1 MNGVRSIEFN
11 IYNSSD
17 PSTSPVP
24 LWSTPAPMSVQ
35 FSTGVFRVTLEPTLN
50 DWETG
55 SLWLELVIEGTPL
68 SPREEITSSPFA
80 VNSLLFSGKRYT
92 SSGTE
97 PLVHNTGDFWMD
109 TSANTLKFWNGAW
122 TAISAPGG
130 ILPGSHAST
139 HDLGGTDPILNLGPH
154 NVSGA
159 ITFDT
164 LGELRVS
171 GAVTAI
177 TIAANAIVQGTLNP
191 ASNLAVGGAGYTV
204 AFASSVSAG
213 WFNGDGYALS
223 NLDASKITSG
233 YLNSNRIAAGVIV
246 STHIA
251 DKTIDKVKLA
261 SSGCAD
267 GNVLKWNIGTA
278 QWECAV
284 DNTSGGL
291 PGVHAATHDLG
302 GVDPIQ
308 NLGPHDVSGPITF
321 DTLGE
326 LRVSGAVTG
335 ITIAANAIVQGTL
348 NPASNL
354 AVGGSGYSVVF
365 ASSVSA
371 GWFRGDGYALS
382 NLDAS
387 KITSGYLS
395 SDRIAAGVIVSTH
408 IANNSITR
416 LNFNQSG
423 CANGQMLKWN
433 NGANQWTCS
442 DDFGDNLGSHIATTT
457 LQMANFGIVNVASI
471 TANGYITTNSTMT
484 VLGDAFS
491 VGTST
496 FVVTQG
502 NIGIGTG
509 NPGAKLEVAGQVK
522 ITGGSPAAGKVLT
535 SDAAG
540 LAVWQDVPM
549 GMDNLGSHIAT
560 TTLQMANFG
569 IVNVASIT
577 ANGYITTNS
586 TMTVLGD
593 AFSVGTSTFVVTQ
606 GNIGIGTGNPGAKLE
621 VAGQVKITG
630 GSPAAGKVLTSDA
643 AGLAVW
649 QSATTDNLGNHIAT
663 TTLQMANF
671 GIVNVASITANGYI
685 TTNSTMTVLGDAFS
699 VGTSTFVVTQGNIGI
714 GTTNPVYSLDVNGDV
729 RAINFRGNGSLL
741 TGLGGLG
748 GVTNPGNTNIVA
760 DNDSNGSGQITLT
773 IGLADSM
780 VILNNGNI
788 GIGAAVPGAKLEVAG
803 QIKITGGSP
812 AAGKVLTS
820 DAAGLAVWQDVP
832 VATDNLG
839 NHIATTT
846 LQMSDFGIVNV
857 ASITANG
864 YITTNSTM
872 TVLGDAFSV
881 GTSTFV
887 VTQGNIGIG
896 TANPGAK
903 LEVTG
908 EENSGQY
915 IAIFNSGSKVAAWLK
930 NK

>member
-1 MNGVRSIEFN
+1 MKPWKLQKSAKKRGWKSCLPLLFFVLSWLPFSVPLPIPSPQPVFSAVPVKFTYQGNLRQAGFLVNGVRSIEFN
-11 IYNSSD
+11 IYDS
-17 PSTSPVP
+17 STSAVP

-55 SLWLELVIEGTPL
+55 NLWLELVIEGTPL
-68 SPREEITSSPFA
+68 SPREEITSSPYA

-92 SSGTE
+92 SSDSA

-130 ILPGSHAST
+130 ILPGSHADT

-171 GAVTAI
+171 GGVTAI

-204 AFASSVSAG
+204 TFASSVSAG
-213 WFNGDGYALS
+213 WFHGDGYGLS

-267 GNVLKWNIGTA
+267 SNVLKWNIGTA

-354 AVGGSGYSVVF
+354 AVGGAGYAVTF

-387 KITSGYLS
+387 KITSGYLN

-416 LNFNQSG
+416 LNLSQSG
-423 CANGQMLKWN
+423 CANGQTLKWN

-457 LQMANFGIVNVASI
+457 LQMGNFGIVNVASI
-471 TANGYITTNSTMT
+471 AANGYITTNSTMTVIGDAFSVGISTFVVTQGNIGIGTVNPGAKLEVAGQVKITGGSPAAGKVLTSDAAGLAAWQSVTTDNLGNHIATTTLQMGNFGIVNVASIAANGYITTNSTMT

-502 NIGIGTG
+502 NIGIGML
-509 NPGAKLEVAGQVK
+509 NPA
-522 ITGGSPAAGKVLT
+522 
-535 SDAAG
+535 
-540 LAVWQDVPM
+540 
-549 GMDNLGSHIAT
+549 
-560 TTLQMANFG
+560 
-569 IVNVASIT
+569 
-577 ANGYITTNS
+577 
-586 TMTVLGD
+586 
-593 AFSVGTSTFVVTQ
+593 
-606 GNIGIGTGNPGAKLE
+606 
-621 VAGQVKITG
+621 
-630 GSPAAGKVLTSDA
+630 
-643 AGLAVW
+643 
-649 QSATTDNLGNHIAT
+649 
-663 TTLQMANF
+663 
-671 GIVNVASITANGYI
+671 
-685 TTNSTMTVLGDAFS
+685 
-699 VGTSTFVVTQGNIGI
+699 
-714 GTTNPVYSLDVNGDV
+714 YSLDVNGDV

-760 DNDSNGSGQITLT
+760 DNDSDGSGQITLS

-820 DAAGLAVWQDVP
+820 DAAGLAAWQDVP

-846 LQMSDFGIVNV
+846 LQMSNFGIVNV

-887 VTQGNIGIG
+887 VKQGNIGIG
-896 TANPGAK
+896 TENPGAK

-908 EENSGQY
+908 EENPGQY
-915 IAIFNSGSKVAAWLK
+915 IAVFNSGSKVAAWLR